1 MNSSCR
7 LPFRDRRGLALWVF
21 LVAIA
26 GIAVATFLV
35 LLLYQNIVARQ
46 AEATQHVFRVVNVDE
61 QTTDPVLWGKN
72 YPRQYDS
79 YRRTVDKVFTKY
91 GGSEAFQH
99 LDKDPAWRRIFAGY
113 AFAVDYR
120 EERGHAYMLSDQRE
134 TERVHQFKQPGS
146 CLQCHASV
154 IPAYIEAG
162 LKAGAPAGAAHREEQ
177 IQKGFEAVCAM
188 PYTEA
193 TKLVEHPVSC
203 IDCHDAETMNLRVSR
218 PAFLNGIR
226 ALAASDYPT
235 PHLPS
240 IERWRREGRQG
251 VYQPNTEAT
260 RQEMRSL
267 VCAQCHNEYYFKGD
281 KKLVTHPWNNGLRV
295 EQIEA
300 YYDQANYKDWT
311 HKETGAAVL
320 KAQHPEFEMWSQGV
334 HARSGVACADC
345 HMPYQREGAIK
356 VSNHHVRS
364 PLLNIA
370 AACQTCHRITE
381 PELKARVEL
390 VQDRNRALLDRGQV
404 AIVELISA
412 LAEAKNAGATDT
424 QLKAARELQRKAQWR
439 LDFVYAE
446 NSMGF
451 HAPQEAARILAE
463 SLDYARQGQLELLRA
478 APRPAAQTASNP

>member
-1 MNSSCR
+1 MKLSSPA
-7 LPFRDRRGLALWVF
+7 PFSNRSGFAVWVYVVVLVGVALAT
-21 LVAIA
+21 I
-26 GIAVATFLV
+26 LV
-35 LLLYQNIVARQ
+35 LLLYQNIIERK
-46 AEATQHVFRVVNVDE
+46 AEATQHVFRVVEVDD
-61 QTTDPVLWGKN
+61 QTTNPELWGKN

-79 YRRTVDKVFTKY
+79 YRRTVDTTFTKY

-99 LDKDPAWRRIFAGY
+99 LDEDPVWRRIFAGY
-113 AFAVDYR
+113 AFAIDYR

-146 CLQCHASV
+146 CLQCHASI

-162 LKAGAPAGAAHREEQ
+162 LKAGAPPGPEHREEQ
-177 IQKGFEAVCAM
+177 IQKGFEQICPM

-193 TKLVEHPVSC
+193 TKLAEHPVSC
-203 IDCHDAETMNLRVSR
+203 IDCHEAETMNLRVTR

-226 ALAASDYPT
+226 ALAKSEYPT

-240 IERWRREGRQG
+240 IERWRKDGRQG
-251 VYQPNTEAT
+251 EYQPNVDAT

-267 VCAQCHNEYYFKGD
+267 VCAQCHNEYYFKGEN
-281 KKLVTHPWNNGLRV
+281 KLVTHPWNQGLRV

-300 YYDQANYKDWT
+300 YYDENKYKDWT
-311 HKETGAAVL
+311 HRETGAEVL
-320 KAQHPEFEMWSQGV
+320 KAQHPEFEMWSQGI

-390 VQDRNRALLDRGQV
+390 VQDRNRALLNRGQEAVV
-404 AIVELISA
+404 ALITELSD
-412 LAEAKNAGATDT
+412 AKNAGASDAEL
-424 QLKAARELQRKAQWR
+424 QRAREMQRKAQWR

-463 SLDYARQGQLELLRA
+463 SIDYARQGQLALPNRKTVTTPTTGE
-478 APRPAAQTASNP
+478 